1 MVVRMTKRLAICL
14 LCLAELAHAEVL
26 PDPTRPP
33 ESFISPTAGAVLAP
47 PLVQSVFISPSHRSA
62 TIAGEVV
69 MLGGNFRG
77 AKLVN
82 ITENEI
88 WLKTGE
94 SVQVLK
100 VVPAVEKNVI
110 KTVKTPTPVKDIPQR
125 KVRER

>member
-1 MVVRMTKRLAICL
+1 MAVRMTKLLAIGL
-14 LCLAELAHAEVL
+14 LCFFELAVAEAL

-33 ESFISPTAGAVLAP
+33 ESFITPSAGPVLAP
-47 PLVQSVFISPSHRSA
+47 PLVQSVFISPNHRSA
-62 TIAGEVV
+62 TIAGEVI

-82 ITENEI
+82 ITESEI

-110 KTVKTPTPVKDIPQR
+110 KTVKTPTPVKDMSQG

>member
-1 MVVRMTKRLAICL
+1 MKKRLAICL
-14 LCLAELAHAEVL
+14 VCVSKLAVGEVL
-26 PDPTRPP
+26 SDPTRPP
-33 ESFISPTAGAVLAP
+33 EIFINSSAGVVMAP

-69 MLGGNFRG
+69 MLGGTFRG

-82 ITENEI
+82 ITESEI

-100 VVPAVEKNVI
+100 LVPAVEKNVI
-110 KTVKTPTPVKDIPQR
+110 KTFKTPTPVQGLNPQG

>member
-1 MVVRMTKRLAICL
+1 MIKPLLICL
-14 LCLAELAHAEVL
+14 LCLSDLALAEVL

-33 ESFISPTAGAVLAP
+33 ESFINSSAGVVLAP
-47 PLVQSVFISPSHRSA
+47 PLVQSVFISPTHRSA

-69 MLGGNFRG
+69 MLGGSFRG
-77 AKLVN
+77 AKLVS

-110 KTVKTPTPVKDIPQR
+110 KTVKTPTPVKESPQR